1 MSNENKVQDD
11 FEKSNAVQYQQNTSL
26 QNIKKKAVKKDIVS
40 LARDNSLKL
49 IKKAVLLKGILFTF
63 FN

>member
-11 FEKSNAVQYQQNTSL
+11 FDQSNAIQYQQNTSL
-26 QNIKKKAVKKDIVS
+26 QNSKKKAVKKDIVS
-40 LARDNSLKL
+40 LARDNSMKL
-49 IKKAVLLKGILFTF
+49 INKAVLLKGILFTF